1 MLLTSKSSTA
11 PSSDAS
17 SAARA
22 RASRYARRRVKS
34 TRSSKSTF
42 MRPGLGGTPPG
53 GVVRLIDDISC
64 SLSQLIAHPVRHRR
78 AVLVSDVVADVIPI
92 GIHQER
98 GVRRL

>member
-17 SAARA
+17 SAA

-42 MRPGLGGTPPG
+42 MRPGLGGTPPE

-78 AVLVSDVVADVIPI
+78 PVLVSDVVAHVVPV
-92 GIHQER
+92 GIHQQR